1 MMPSGYYAEMTA
13 FTTYNETALHAAL
26 KQVVAEP
33 GARFEVEVS
42 GYVVDVVQADG
53 LLVEVQTGNFTA
65 IRAKLGTLVRD
76 HPVRLV
82 YPIPARKWII
92 RRQADTL
99 EPISRR
105 RSPQKGSLCH
115 LFYELVRI
123 PRLLEQPNF
132 TLEVVLTEEEEYRS
146 FGQTRRRRRWRWL
159 ADERRLVKVVERHLF
174 TGPADLAALLPSSLP
189 DTFDTAD
196 LAAGLQTPRR
206 LAQKMVYC
214 LRELSCLEIA
224 GKAGNTLLYRRF
236 SPELPSLRPGSC
248 RR

>member
-76 HPVRLV
+76 HPLRLV

-146 FGQTRRRRRWRWL
+146 FRQTRRRRRWRWL

-224 GKAGNTLLYRRF
+224 GKAGNTLLYRRLF
-236 SPELPSLRPGSC
+236 S
-248 RR
+248 